1 MRLPAVTIQATVYT
15 CVRVCVCVCVCVC
28 VLFEVLYNV
37 LGSWFLQS
45 LHKLIKRIRGSSGL
59 RTYTKHNNIQIKR
72 KERRG
77 RKERKE
83 REEEGE
89 RRERVRVLLLGSSS
103 EGD

>member
-15 CVRVCVCVCVCVC
+15 CVRVCVCVC

-77 RKERKE
+77 R
-83 REEEGE
+83 REEEGKRGRKE
-89 RRERVRVLLLGSSS
+89 RRKEKGGRGL
-103 EGD
+103 EYFY